1 MNMTFSGSF
10 STMPA
15 LIEMSKFPVS
25 IIRPFCMVKEYN
37 LKEWAN
43 IANYQP
49 IKKVCP
55 YDKVSNRATIKKVF
69 HQLETINPEFR
80 YSMWHALLKQNLL
93 VELRCHTEKER
104 QI

>member
-25 IIRPFCMVKEYN
+25 IIRPFCMVKERD
-37 LKEWAN
+37 LKDWAN
-43 IANYQP
+43 VANYQP
-49 IKKVCP
+49 MKKECP
-55 YDKVSNRATIKKVF
+55 YDKASNRATIKKVF

-80 YSMWHALLKQNLL
+80 YSMWHALVKQNLL
-93 VELRCHTEKER
+93 VELRSQAAEVR
-104 QI
+104 